1 MKILYVHG
9 LLGST
14 NGSAVQLLKKSF
26 SNDEIV
32 AVEYDN
38 YDCKKGYKDITDFYL
53 ANPDIDIVIGC
64 SLGGFYAQ
72 FLCNRPKILI
82 NPAFNGGDDVTKY
95 VADSLDKLSPTFVSD
110 LNDIRDD
117 YLKNYYDYEDYCETT
132 TIFCENDDVITFDND
147 RLELYNNIYKTKDI
161 IVTDKGKHR
170 LSEDIIPIIS
180 EIIEK
185 VRK

>member
-9 LLGST
+9 LLGSA

-26 SNDEIV
+26 PNDDIL

-38 YDCKKGYKDITDFYL
+38 YDCVKGYKEIVDYYL
-53 ANPDIDIVIGC
+53 SHDIDLVIGC

-72 FLCNRPKILI
+72 FLSNRPKILI
-82 NPAFNGGDDVTKY
+82 NPAFNGGTDIIKY
-95 VADSLDKLSPTFVSD
+95 VSNSLDKLSPTYVSD
-110 LNDIRDD
+110 LNKIRDD
-117 YLKNYYDYEDYCETT
+117 YLANYYDYEDYTETT
-132 TIFCENDDVITFDND
+132 TIFCKNDDVITFDND
-147 RLELYNNIYKTKDI
+147 RLSLYNNIYRTKDI
-161 IVTDKGKHR
+161 IITEKGQHR

-180 EIIEK
+180 ELVEK